1 MGIVRVVDS
10 TITQKIRDDM
20 SERELK
26 MSNETTIR
34 DVVIKVSFEQATSSP
49 LMSAFET
56 VQAQADS
63 AQKAIVEVTKAIQQF
78 QTTAAGA
85 TTGNVSNANLIGLNP
100 FEAGLRVPDFSRSFT
115 NDPAHGAAANHI
127 SMKNTFEVSSSQG
140 NSGLSQLAD
149 ATKQLNWLKSA
160 ALGAAEAKQT
170 LRNASDGLTP
180 QLGKLATIVRS
191 GATAVENATMAIG
204 GMAQSAMAAGQTFS
218 GRGDQLHK
226 GLEKPTEQ
234 SRVRESG
241 FGVASKPAVEPFG
254 LSKKWMPERVFNA
267 VGVTTTIDENEDSF
281 LRQHAERK
289 DPANARRSVTKGI
302 VRRSQEELNTNQL
315 ILALNQQKDGV
326 TVSEQREA
334 RAIAEKGRESL
345 AEKMLKFGSA
355 DQATK
360 ASLREI
366 QHKADQGVE
375 LNHLKT
381 QRAESY
387 GIGPSRQ
394 AHQQSLDAAMR
405 PENAKLFPHD
415 IELQNRRGQDASDA
429 EAQPVKHEQ
438 DELTNQI
445 GRLSDDMKQGT
456 NRLIAALEQAFKVD
470 DLIDSISTQIEAQ
483 VTELQRLRVRVN
495 RNWF

>member
-1 MGIVRVVDS
+1 
-10 TITQKIRDDM
+10 M

-34 DVVIKVSFEQATSSP
+34 DVVIKVSFEQANSSP
-49 LMSAFET
+49 LMSAFDT
-56 VQAQADS
+56 VQAHADS

-85 TTGNVSNANLIGLNP
+85 TTSNVSNANLIGLNP
-100 FEAGLRVPDFSRSFT
+100 FDAGLRFPDSLRSST
-115 NDPAHGAAANHI
+115 NDPAHGAAANPI
-127 SMKNTFEVSSSQG
+127 SLKNTFEVSSSQG

-149 ATKQLNWLKSA
+149 ATKQLNSLKSA

-218 GRGDQLHK
+218 GKRDQLHK

-234 SRVRESG
+234 LRVRESG
-241 FGVASKPAVEPFG
+241 FGVASKPAVAPFG

-267 VGVTTTIDENEDSF
+267 VGVTTAIDENEDSF
-281 LRQHAERK
+281 LRRHAERK
-289 DPANARRSVTKGI
+289 AAADAANARRSVKKEI

-315 ILALNQQKDGV
+315 ILALNQQKDGA

-334 RAIAEKGRESL
+334 RTIAEKGRESQ

-355 DQATK
+355 TK
-360 ASLREI
+360 ASLRGI
-366 QHKADQGVE
+366 QQKADQGVE
-375 LNHLKT
+375 LNHLET
-381 QRAESY
+381 QRAKSY

-394 AHQQSLDAAMR
+394 AQQQSLDAAMR

-415 IELQNRRGQDASDA
+415 IELQNRRGLDASDA

-438 DELTNQI
+438 DELTHQI